1 MDNLSIIETTSKPLD
16 LLLDPQ
22 RLTITVSQA
31 AVLLGVSV
39 STAHHAH
46 RRTGYLMDG
55 VQVLRVGR
63 RCVVSTASLRRVLGL
78 ADPV

>member
-1 MDNLSIIETTSKPLD
+1 MSNLSILKTTPTPLD

-63 RCVVSTASLRRVLGL
+63 RCVVSTAQMRRALGL